1 MGESIPLLQ
10 FAKKPSSSLLTV
22 AFSCLLVGCSVLI
35 VIAAIAHTNTRS
47 SIMSERENNRLQMLW
62 DFEQGGPTASDDA
75 GENYNPVVV
84 DDSISRAGY
93 PSIDDGWQRW
103 GCTGYGSL
111 GDMYPC
117 NNLPGKGKL
126 DIDGLESISSH

>member
-1 MGESIPLLQ
+1 MM
-10 FAKKPSSSLLTV
+10 
-22 AFSCLLVGCSVLI
+22 
-35 VIAAIAHTNTRS
+35 AA
-47 SIMSERENNRLQMLW
+47 RENIRLQMLW

-93 PSIDDGWQRW
+93 PSIDNGWQRW

-117 NNLPGKGKL
+117 NNFPGKGQL
-126 DIDGLESISSH
+126 DIDGLDSIPAH

>member
-1 MGESIPLLQ
+1 MVQ
-10 FAKKPSSSLLTV
+10 VAKKPSSSVLAV
-22 AFSCLLVGCSVLI
+22 AAVCLLFSCSVLF
-35 VIAAIAHTNTRS
+35 VIAANTHSNARS
-47 SIMSERENNRLQMLW
+47 LIMAERENNRLQMLW

-93 PSIDDGWQRW
+93 PSIDGGWQRW

-117 NNLPGKGKL
+117 NNFPGKGQL
-126 DIDGLESISSH
+126 DIDGLDSIPRQ